1 MRQNLSAKPWTDAE
15 KAQVAH
21 FAALGMS
28 GGDIASRFEGR
39 TRSSVCGL
47 VKRMGV
53 KLLGQNG
60 GNTSRKGKK
69 RAPRKPSNVIPFPKQ
84 AGVMAVSKAPPPK
97 AVKLSVVSS
106 NVELMVADWLAKNG
120 GPRRIER
127 GVSRDW
133 IEGFLRKHGYAFD
146 IWKCK
151 PRLGGRVVTWCTV
164 NDLVDRIRAGEGL
177 QPFKVRSA

>member
-1 MRQNLSAKPWTDAE
+1 MRQNLSAEPWTDAE

-53 KLLGQNG
+53 KLLGPNG

-84 AGVMAVSKAPPPK
+84 ARVVAVSKAPPPK
-97 AVKLSVVSS
+97 PVKLSVVSS

-127 GVSRDW
+127 VRQPGLDRR
-133 IEGFLRKHGYAFD
+133 LPPKAFD

-151 PRLGGRVVTWCTV
+151 LRLGGRVVTWRKV
-164 NDLVDRIRAGEGL
+164 NDLVDRLRAGAGL